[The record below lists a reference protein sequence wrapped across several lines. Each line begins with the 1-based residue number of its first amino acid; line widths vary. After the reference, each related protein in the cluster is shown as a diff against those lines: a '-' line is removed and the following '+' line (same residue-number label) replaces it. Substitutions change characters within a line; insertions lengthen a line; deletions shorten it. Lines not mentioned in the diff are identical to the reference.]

1 MTVAIKEGSS
11 DLDKEMGT
19 YTSTQI
25 ERAIT
30 KAIFDVLDLG
40 IIITNII
47 IIIIIIIN
55 IIIIFII
62 SDGDG
67 TIDAKE
73 LRVGMRLFGFGSPV
87 FATPGMAKKTDEL
100 FQAMDKNKD
109 GRISFSE
116 FTEALKREGVFGAA
130 SNLKAK
136 KA

>member
-1 MTVAIKEGSS
+1 MKIRMTTAIKEGSS
-11 DLDKEMGT
+11 DLDKEMGS

-25 ERAIT
+25 ER
-30 KAIFDVLDLG
+30 G

-47 IIIIIIIN
+47 IIIITIII
-55 IIIIFII
+55 II

-67 TIDAKE
+67 NIDAKE

-100 FQAMDKNKD
+100 FEAIDKNKD

-130 SNLKAK
+130 SNLKTK